1 MVLRWTAA
9 AVLEAVK
16 GVRRPKGHKDTPKLV
31 AALRARDQQLDI
43 TVSVG
48 GRRVECHVT
57 RKITSASKTSWPFE
71 NGVGQMSVRRIVP
84 DIKSKDL
91 DASRQFY
98 VDVLGLEV
106 AMDMG
111 FIVTLVS
118 PSNPT
123 AQVSLMRDDG
133 SSSILPQISI
143 EVADVDDVHSR
154 AVSRGLHIV
163 YPLTNEPWGVRR
175 FFVTDPDGTV
185 INVMC
190 HIGGAKSG

>member
-1 MVLRWTAA
+1 MSGCLDDQSTSNLL
-9 AVLEAVK
+9 AV
-16 GVRRPKGHKDTPKLV
+16 
-31 AALRARDQQLDI
+31 
-43 TVSVG
+43 
-48 GRRVECHVT
+48 
-57 RKITSASKTSWPFE
+57 E
-71 NGVGQMSVRRIVP
+71 NGVGEMSVKRIVP

-106 AMDMG
+106 AMDMD

-118 PSNPT
+118 PNNPT
-123 AQVSLMRDDG
+123 AQVSLMRDD
-133 SSSILPQISI
+133 SLAVLPQMSV

-154 AVSRGLHIV
+154 AVSRGHNIV

-175 FFVTDPDGTV
+175 FFVIDPSGTI

-190 HIGGAKSG
+190 HIGGTH

>member
-1 MVLRWTAA
+1 
-9 AVLEAVK
+9 
-16 GVRRPKGHKDTPKLV
+16 
-31 AALRARDQQLDI
+31 
-43 TVSVG
+43 
-48 GRRVECHVT
+48 
-57 RKITSASKTSWPFE
+57 
-71 NGVGQMSVRRIVP
+71 MSVKRIVP
-84 DIKSKDL
+84 DIKSKHF

-98 VDVLGLEV
+98 LDVLGLEI

-118 PSNPT
+118 PTNPT

-133 SSSILPQISI
+133 SSSILPQISV

-154 AVSRGLHIV
+154 AVSRGFDIV

-175 FFVTDPDGTV
+175 FFVTDPNGIV

-190 HIGGAKSG
+190 HIGGAESHQAVQP

>member
-1 MVLRWTAA
+1 
-9 AVLEAVK
+9 
-16 GVRRPKGHKDTPKLV
+16 
-31 AALRARDQQLDI
+31 
-43 TVSVG
+43 
-48 GRRVECHVT
+48 
-57 RKITSASKTSWPFE
+57 
-71 NGVGQMSVRRIVP
+71 MSVRRIVP
-84 DIKSKDL
+84 DIRSKDL

-118 PSNPT
+118 PGNPT
-123 AQVSLMRDDG
+123 AQVSLMRDD
-133 SSSILPQISI
+133 SLAILPQMSV

-154 AVSRGLHIV
+154 AVSRGLAIV

-175 FFVTDPDGTV
+175 FFVIDPSGTI

-190 HIGGAKSG
+190 HVGGAH

>member
-1 MVLRWTAA
+1 
-9 AVLEAVK
+9 
-16 GVRRPKGHKDTPKLV
+16 
-31 AALRARDQQLDI
+31 
-43 TVSVG
+43 
-48 GRRVECHVT
+48 
-57 RKITSASKTSWPFE
+57 
-71 NGVGQMSVRRIVP
+71 MSVRRIVP
-84 DIKSKDL
+84 DIKSKHL

-111 FIVTLVS
+111 FIVTLAS

-123 AQVSLMRDDG
+123 AQVSLIMDDD
-133 SSSILPQISI
+133 SSSVLPQMSI
-143 EVADVDDVHSR
+143 EVADVDAVHSR

-175 FFVTDPDGTV
+175 FFVTDPNGTV

-190 HIGGAKSG
+190 HIGEPNQGGPPSSR

>member
-1 MVLRWTAA
+1 M
-9 AVLEAVK
+9 
-16 GVRRPKGHKDTPKLV
+16 
-31 AALRARDQQLDI
+31 
-43 TVSVG
+43 TV
-48 GRRVECHVT
+48 
-57 RKITSASKTSWPFE
+57 
-71 NGVGQMSVRRIVP
+71 QRIVP

-98 VDVLGLEV
+98 VDVLGLAV

-123 AQVSLMRDDG
+123 AQVSLMRDDD
-133 SSSILPQISI
+133 SLAILPQLSI

-154 AVSRGLHIV
+154 AVSRGLNIL

-175 FFVTDPDGTV
+175 FFVTDPNGIV
-185 INVMC
+185 VNVMS
-190 HIGGAKSG
+190 HHAPGA

>member
-1 MVLRWTAA
+1 
-9 AVLEAVK
+9 
-16 GVRRPKGHKDTPKLV
+16 
-31 AALRARDQQLDI
+31 
-43 TVSVG
+43 
-48 GRRVECHVT
+48 
-57 RKITSASKTSWPFE
+57 
-71 NGVGQMSVRRIVP
+71 MSVKRIVP
-84 DIKSKDL
+84 DIKSKHL

-123 AQVSLMRDDG
+123 AQLSLMRDDDA
-133 SSSILPQISI
+133 SALLPQISI

-154 AVSRGLHIV
+154 AVSHGLNIV
-163 YPLTNEPWGVRR
+163 YPLTTEPWGVRR
-175 FFVTDPDGTV
+175 FFVTDPNGTV

-190 HIGGAKSG
+190 HIAGTNKD

>member
-1 MVLRWTAA
+1 M
-9 AVLEAVK
+9 
-16 GVRRPKGHKDTPKLV
+16 G
-31 AALRARDQQLDI
+31 
-43 TVSVG
+43 
-48 GRRVECHVT
+48 
-57 RKITSASKTSWPFE
+57 
-71 NGVGQMSVRRIVP
+71 VRRIVP

-123 AQVSLMRDDG
+123 AQVSLLRADD
-133 SSSILPQISI
+133 SSAILPHVSI
-143 EVADVDDVHSR
+143 EVSDVDAVHSR
-154 AVSRGLHIV
+154 AVSSGSRIV

-175 FFVTDPDGTV
+175 FYVVDPNGMV
-185 INVMC
+185 INVLC
-190 HIGGAKSG
+190 HIG

>member
-1 MVLRWTAA
+1 
-9 AVLEAVK
+9 
-16 GVRRPKGHKDTPKLV
+16 
-31 AALRARDQQLDI
+31 
-43 TVSVG
+43 
-48 GRRVECHVT
+48 
-57 RKITSASKTSWPFE
+57 
-71 NGVGQMSVRRIVP
+71 MSVKRIVP

-123 AQVSLMRDDG
+123 AQVSLMRDDDA
-133 SSSILPQISI
+133 SSILPQISI

-154 AVSRGLHIV
+154 AVSRGLHIP

-175 FFVTDPDGTV
+175 FFVTDPNGTV

-190 HIGGAKSG
+190 HIARAKSD